1 MNHVKVTIHHQPDA
15 GQPSSSHFSYQE
27 LLGHTDVTTA
37 QHFAFKVLGEEHFQ
51 KGFIRVVFPQA
62 VSYYFRFERMGL
74 MGFNL
79 TQAQEQQEE
88 AQFV

>member
-1 MNHVKVTIHHQPDA
+1 
-15 GQPSSSHFSYQE
+15 
-27 LLGHTDVTTA
+27 LGHTDVTTA
-37 QHFAFKVLGEEHFQ
+37 KQFAFKALGEGNFQ
-51 KGFIRVVFPQA
+51 KGLMRVVFPRA